1 MTTIHQFDEVKK
13 RRFKSQILDTCR
25 QFKPFIFGYLLVLF
39 FTYICYVTMYSFSS
53 TLFNLWIF
61 VAATLGGIALIVSK
75 RYFER
80 PQDYSFRKLDHL
92 LQSFSFLIGLVLG
105 CGYVVIHYLLMKQY
119 DTTDLIHQIS
129 LTTLVIHVTLIIAI
143 TCLTS
148 RLRNFFLLFVPS
160 TLPLFLTHAFA
171 LQSDSFVYYNGLS
184 FALLII
190 VLCAIASH
198 HTRMRVSN
206 LMLKNEQLMHKT
218 DEQRRWTEAL
228 CQQLQE
234 EMNRSKEIEQEL
246 HQHNQLLEQKVKERT
261 FDIERINSRLE
272 RSHQNLELAHE
283 TAGIGSWDWD
293 IANRFVE
300 TTNFSNSSFES
311 KDSKSHH
318 YNLTQA
324 IHPDDLL
331 SFKTAMKMHL
341 RGFSERYESVYRIK
355 NKTQGWVW
363 VQDLGRVIQR
373 DPKTNKP
380 QRMVGIRRNI
390 NDEKKS
396 EERLKLSASVF
407 EQAAEGIFILDD
419 KLTYV
424 DINPCYE
431 KVTGLSKDQIIGQH
445 IFDITT
451 NRNLSKQNH
460 HVLILSQLM
469 KQGEFDGE
477 VVEKFISGKE
487 VPLWMHINSIRD
499 SHHRITHF
507 IGIISDLTERKN
519 HEKRLSY
526 LETYDAL
533 TDLPNRNFYNSQLH
547 LYITDSVKAVAKFAV
562 IRLNIDRFRYLN
574 DTLNNNGGDELLKQV
589 ARRLRVTNS
598 DALVIARLNG
608 DDFAVIYE
616 VMRGRDIKAHCQHI
630 MCAFQEPFLIQGQ
643 EFIITLSIG
652 VALYPEHGR
661 QMDSLNNHAE
671 QALLEAKK
679 LGGNT
684 VQIFQAEN
692 RLSSSTR
699 LSLESDLRKAI
710 HNDELVTYYQ
720 PKLDAA
726 TEQVLGFEALVR
738 WHHPKQGLIPPAQFI
753 PLAEETSLISDIG
766 RIVIQQSARQLR
778 LWKDMGFD
786 DITISV
792 NIVAQQIQ
800 RGQLLQ
806 EIDQAI
812 AENNIESK
820 NLELEITESS
830 LMDDSDI
837 VQQVLQAFK
846 DRHITVSLDDF
857 GTGYS
862 SLAYLGQYPI
872 DIIKMDRS
880 FISKIGT
887 ENQEAIVSAIIAMGK
902 AMGMKIVA
910 EGVETLEQA
919 TFLKSQGCDILQG
932 YLFAKPLPPLE
943 STKYLQEK
951 SAQITH

>member
-1 MTTIHQFDEVKK
+1 MTTTRQLDEVKK
-13 RRFKSQILDTCR
+13 RIFKSQIADSCR
-25 QFKPFIFGYLLVLF
+25 QFKPFVLGYLLVML
-39 FTYICYVTMYSFSS
+39 FTYICYVIIYSFDS
-53 TLFNLWIF
+53 TWFNLWIF
-61 VAATLGGIALIVSK
+61 FAVGLGGIALAVSK
-75 RYFER
+75 KYFER
-80 PQDYSFRKLDHL
+80 MHDHSYRQLDHL
-92 LQSFSFLIGLVLG
+92 LQAFCFIFGLTMGAGYCLINHQTNLEASTL
-105 CGYVVIHYLLMKQY
+105 
-119 DTTDLIHQIS
+119 DLIHRIS
-129 LTTLVIHVTLIIAI
+129 LTTLVIHVVLILAI

-160 TLPLFLTHAFA
+160 ALPLILTQA
-171 LQSDSFVYYNGLS
+171 LKLQQEGFVFFNGLS
-184 FALLII
+184 FALFII

-198 HTRMRVSN
+198 HTRMRVMN
-206 LMLKNEQLMHKT
+206 LMIKNDQLMNKT
-218 DEQRRWTEAL
+218 DEQRRWTEEL
-228 CQQLQE
+228 CKQLQE
-234 EMNRSKEIEQEL
+234 EMDRSKEIEQQL
-246 HQHNQLLEQKVKERT
+246 HVHNQLLEQKVKERT
-261 FDIERINSRLE
+261 FDIERMNARLE

-293 IANRFVE
+293 ITNRFVE
-300 TTNFSNSSFES
+300 TTNFSNSGFEY

-324 IHPDDLL
+324 IHPDDLA
-331 SFKTAMKMHL
+331 SFKHAMKMHL
-341 RGFSERYESVYRIK
+341 RGFSDRYESIYRVK
-355 NKTQGWVW
+355 NKQQGWVW

-373 DPKTNKP
+373 DPATKKP

-390 NDEKKS
+390 NEEKKA

-407 EQAAEGIFILDD
+407 EQAAEGIFILDE

-424 DINPCYE
+424 DTNPCYE
-431 KVTGLSKDQIIGQH
+431 KVTGLSKDQIIGRH
-445 IFDITT
+445 IFDIT
-451 NRNLSKQNH
+451 NNKNLSKHNH
-460 HVLILSQLM
+460 HVLILSQLI
-469 KQGEFDGE
+469 KHGEFDGE
-477 VVEKFISGKE
+477 VVEKFISGIE

-499 SHHRITHF
+499 SHNRITHF

-547 LYITDSVKAVAKFAV
+547 LYITDTVKAVAKFAV
-562 IRLNIDRFRYLN
+562 IRINIDRFRYLN

-598 DALVIARLNG
+598 DALLIARLNG

-616 VMRGRDIKAHCQHI
+616 LMRGRDINTYCQHI
-630 MCAFQEPFLIQGQ
+630 MTAFQEPFVIHQQ

-652 VALYPEHGR
+652 VALFPEHGR

-710 HNDELVTYYQ
+710 VNDELVVYYQ
-720 PKLDAA
+720 PKLEAR
-726 TEQVLGFEALVR
+726 TERVIGFEALVR

-753 PLAEETSLISDIG
+753 PLAEETSLISEIG

-778 LWKDMGFD
+778 LWKDLGFD

-800 RGQLLQ
+800 RGRLID

-812 AENNIESK
+812 SENGVESK

-830 LMDDSDI
+830 LMDDNDT
-837 VQQVLQAFK
+837 VQEVLQAFK

-880 FISKIGT
+880 FISKIGMQ
-887 ENQEAIVSAIIAMGK
+887 NQEAIVSAIIAMGK

-910 EGVETLEQA
+910 EGVETVEQSN
-919 TFLKSQGCDILQG
+919 FLKSQGCDILQG
-932 YLFAKPLPPLE
+932 YLFAKPLHPTE

-951 SAQITH
+951 AIEQSV